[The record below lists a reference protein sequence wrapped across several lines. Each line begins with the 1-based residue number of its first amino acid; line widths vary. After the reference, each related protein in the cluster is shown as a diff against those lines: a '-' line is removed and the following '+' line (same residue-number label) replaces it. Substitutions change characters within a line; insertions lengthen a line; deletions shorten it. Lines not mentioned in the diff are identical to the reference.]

1 LPPVWYKS
9 FAYRS
14 RTVIDPKGVL
24 ADFGVAL
31 PPDADIRIW
40 DSTAETRFLV
50 LPMRPAGTDGWSEEQ
65 LAALVT
71 RDCMVGTGLPTS
83 PGAAQGEAAR

>member
-1 LPPVWYKS
+1 VLGLPPVWYKS

-14 RTVIDPKGVL
+14 RAVKEPRAVL

-31 PPDADIRIW
+31 SAETEIRVW

-50 LPMRPAGTDGWSEEQ
+50 VPMRPAETDGWSEVQ
-65 LAALVT
+65 LATLVT
-71 RDCMVGTGLPTS
+71 RDCMIGTALPKKPS
-83 PGAAQGEAAR
+83 EAA